1 MHVCTHKHA
10 QAHTHTHRWRNV
22 EFFYICSLGLQ
33 VTVKIF
39 SDDFILFSYPETMS
53 EIKIHKAVAVE
64 LHWGACLNTPGT
76 F

>member
-1 MHVCTHKHA
+1 MHACTHKHA
-10 QAHTHTHRWRNV
+10 QAHTHTDGGMLNSFV
-22 EFFYICSLGLQ
+22 YCSLGLQ

-39 SDDFILFSYPETMS
+39 NDDFILFSYPETVS
-53 EIKIHKAVAVE
+53 EIKTHKAVAVE